1 MQSRSNVEI
10 ADRISRNRAVGAAA
24 AAGIFL
30 FIQVLL
36 RPFFVGGPQSSL
48 TMWAI
53 NAVAL
58 LLLLTGRGGFGF
70 GKDVRALVNDEVSR
84 ANYKTAVNVG
94 FWVAMIIAMTL
105 YVLAADPRHTARE
118 AVYYIVTPSVAV
130 ALLTASWLE
139 LRAHRNA

>member
-1 MQSRSNVEI
+1 
-10 ADRISRNRAVGAAA
+10 
-24 AAGIFL
+24 
-30 FIQVLL
+30 
-36 RPFFVGGPQSSL
+36 
-48 TMWAI
+48 MWAI
-53 NAVAL
+53 NAAAL

-70 GKDVRALVNDEVSR
+70 GKEVRELVNDEVSR
-84 ANYKTAVNVG
+84 ANYKTAVSIG

-105 YVLAADPRHTARE
+105 YVLAADPKHTARE